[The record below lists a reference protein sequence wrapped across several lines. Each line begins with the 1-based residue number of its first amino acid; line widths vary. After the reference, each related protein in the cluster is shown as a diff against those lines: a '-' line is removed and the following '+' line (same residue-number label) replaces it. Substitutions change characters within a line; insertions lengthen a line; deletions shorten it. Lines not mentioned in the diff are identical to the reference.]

1 MCKYTQKPRVEQKI
15 CITQS
20 GDITSEATDVGSRCA
35 ANKFAAAEACGI
47 CGCRKATV
55 YLQIGCGQATET
67 AMPRR
72 YSICGKQSAAEYTQ
86 KPAQCKLVCTSNGFS
101 QMSGPQGTL
110 ISPNRYGQAT
120 GSAMPRRYCICG
132 KQSAAE
138 YTRMAVGCK
147 LVCTSN
153 GFSQMCGPQGTHIS
167 PNRIRIRP
175 CNGECYA
182 EALLYMRQAER
193 CRIQSFTST
202 I

>member
-35 ANKFAAAEACGI
+35 ANLFAAAEACGI

-72 YSICGKQSAAEYTQ
+72 YSICGKHSAAEYT
-86 KPAQCKLVCTSNGFS
+86 KEPARCKLVCRSRCNASRLAIAEDSADEWAVRHTY
-101 QMSGPQGTL
+101 
-110 ISPNRYGQAT
+110 ISRQTAAGNRD
-120 GSAMPRRYCICG
+120 
-132 KQSAAE
+132 
-138 YTRMAVGCK
+138 
-147 LVCTSN
+147 
-153 GFSQMCGPQGTHIS
+153 
-167 PNRIRIRP
+167 
-175 CNGECYA
+175 CYA
-182 EALLYMRQAER
+182 EALQYMRQAKR
-193 CRIQSFTST
+193 SRIYAE

>member
-72 YSICGKQSAAEYTQ
+72 YSICGKHCDAEYTQ
-86 KPAQCKLVCTSNGFS
+86 KPAQCKLVC
-101 QMSGPQGTL
+101 SGRGLRQLRVPQGNR
-110 ISPNRYGQAT
+110 ISPNRMRAG
-120 GSAMPRRYCICG
+120 
-132 KQSAAE
+132 
-138 YTRMAVGCK
+138 
-147 LVCTSN
+147 
-153 GFSQMCGPQGTHIS
+153 
-167 PNRIRIRP
+167 NRD
-175 CNGECYA
+175 CYA
-182 EALLYMRQAER
+182 EALQYMRQAER
-193 CRIQSFTST
+193 SRIYAEA
-202 I
+202 